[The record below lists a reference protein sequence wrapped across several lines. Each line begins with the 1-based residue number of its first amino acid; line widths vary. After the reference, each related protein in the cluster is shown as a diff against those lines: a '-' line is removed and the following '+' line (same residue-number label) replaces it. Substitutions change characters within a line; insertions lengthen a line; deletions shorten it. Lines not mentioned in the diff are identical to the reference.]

1 MLGFWGAALG
11 IGLAYLVQAIVNPL
25 ASDTFLSG
33 LPGFT
38 LIEFDTTTLA
48 VIVLIVM
55 TIGFLAGTLPARRAS
70 KKDPIEALRYE

>member
-11 IGLAYLVQAIVNPL
+11 VGLAYLIKVIINLIA
-25 ASDTFLSG
+25 AETFLSG

-38 LIEFDTTTLA
+38 LIEFNPVTLT
-48 VIVLIVM
+48 VIVAIVM
-55 TIGFLAGTLPARRAS
+55 TIGFLAGTLLARRAS